1 MSRWWT
7 PALSKLSHTPTRR
20 SVTSL
25 LMHRHKQGTH
35 KYLFCSAFIFPLL
48 GCVISIL
55 TLGFSICRT
64 ILHTPSIL
72 LRTDEIEDSFL
83 DGGTYYISFAA
94 LASKESDQIMHL
106 PSLKTATLLLN
117 DGRQGAAGVRL
128 AQLAAEKGIPI
139 VMDCDEPGLEGSSS
153 LLNLSNF
160 IISNRKQMQ
169 LIAKE
174 QDVLIGMLSL
184 LSSLPQAKF
193 IVTTLGHEGSLLM
206 ERENYQNGESQM
218 DYVFS
223 FEELW
228 NKVSAEEENSKI
240 RIDSPCEVPQ
250 VLKYRLGTEKNG
262 ERAIV
267 YYCPAYVIPPD
278 KIVDTTGML
287 CK

>member
-1 MSRWWT
+1 
-7 PALSKLSHTPTRR
+7 
-20 SVTSL
+20 
-25 LMHRHKQGTH
+25 
-35 KYLFCSAFIFPLL
+35 
-48 GCVISIL
+48 
-55 TLGFSICRT
+55 
-64 ILHTPSIL
+64 
-72 LRTDEIEDSFL
+72 
-83 DGGTYYISFAA
+83 
-94 LASKESDQIMHL
+94 MHL
-106 PSLKTATLLLN
+106 PSLNTATLLLN

-160 IISNRKQMQ
+160 IISNRTQMQ
-169 LIAKE
+169 MIAKE
-174 QDVLIGMLSL
+174 EDVLIGMLSL
-184 LSSLPQAKF
+184 LSSLPKAKF

-206 ERENYQNGESQM
+206 ERENNQNEESQM

-228 NKVSAEEENSKI
+228 NKVSVEEERKTSKI
-240 RIDSPCEVPQ
+240 RIDNPCQVPQ
-250 VLKYRLGTEKNG
+250 VLKYRLSTEKNG
-262 ERAIV
+262 ERALV